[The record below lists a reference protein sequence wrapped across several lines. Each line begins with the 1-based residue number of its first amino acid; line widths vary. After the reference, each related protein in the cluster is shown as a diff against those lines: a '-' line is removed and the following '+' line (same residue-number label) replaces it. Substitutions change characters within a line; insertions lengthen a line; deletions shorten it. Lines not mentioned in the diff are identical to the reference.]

1 MIPRVKEVMLHFNT
15 ARQKTQPNHEPGNL
29 LSAPKSM
36 VPTCGMFKINRDAV
50 IDNSK
55 KLMGVG
61 MIVRDHEGKVLAPLY
76 SLKQFIIDP
85 TTAEAYAAWKAMKF
99 SKDLGL

>member
-1 MIPRVKEVMLHFNT
+1 
-15 ARQKTQPNHEPGNL
+15 
-29 LSAPKSM
+29 M
-36 VPTCGMFKINRDAV
+36 VPMCGMFKINRDAV

-99 SKDLGL
+99 SKDLGLQSAQLEGDALKIVTTLQMEG